1 MERII
6 EFSPLFIYIHLY
18 YALNLNNLQ
27 NQMKHIINIKTT
39 DEFNDLKDSLNRPN
53 VILLKEENNKVLYN
67 FKAAL
72 KDVYELVKIQ
82 GDYNDIFISTDDI
95 HCDKNLSQVMNK
107 TIKVNRYGFPEK
119 WQFKDY
125 NTSLTALDRYTL
137 ESLVATYN
145 TSLIDKLS
153 FKFNGL
159 RRKENKSIRDYVEQ
173 VTSFIDASGNI
184 FVIQYNKE
192 ENKLTVNDFETYKN
206 NYVPDYKI
214 KLMINISDTL

>member
-1 MERII
+1 
-6 EFSPLFIYIHLY
+6 
-18 YALNLNNLQ
+18 
-27 NQMKHIINIKTT
+27 MKYIINLKRN
-39 DEFNDLKDSLNRPN
+39 DEFNDIKSSINKPN
-53 VILLKEENNKVLYN
+53 VILIKEDNNKLIYN
-67 FKAAL
+67 FIEKL
-72 KDVYELVKIQ
+72 KDVYNLVTIH
-82 GDYNDIFISTDDI
+82 GDSNDIFISTDDI

-107 TIKVNRYGFPEK
+107 TIKINRYGFPEK

-137 ESLVATYN
+137 ESLIATYSTN
-145 TSLIDKLS
+145 LIDKLS
-153 FKFNGL
+153 LTFNGL
-159 RRKENKSIRDYVEQ
+159 RRNENKSIRDYVGQ

-192 ENKLTVNDFETYKN
+192 ENKLTVNDFEMYKN

>member
-1 MERII
+1 
-6 EFSPLFIYIHLY
+6 
-18 YALNLNNLQ
+18 
-27 NQMKHIINIKTT
+27 MKHIINLKRNY
-39 DEFNDLKDSLNRPN
+39 EFNDIKSSINKPN
-53 VILLKEENNKVLYN
+53 VILIKEDNNKLIYN
-67 FKAAL
+67 FIEKL
-72 KDVYELVKIQ
+72 KDVYNLVTIH
-82 GDYNDIFISTDDI
+82 GDSNDIFISTDDI

-107 TIKVNRYGFPEK
+107 TIKINRYGFPEK

-137 ESLVATYN
+137 ESLIATYN
-145 TSLIDKLS
+145 TNLIDKLS
-153 FKFNGL
+153 LTFNGL
-159 RRKENKSIRDYVEQ
+159 RRKENKSIRNYVGQ

-192 ENKLTVNDFETYKN
+192 DNKLTVNVFEMYKN

>member
-1 MERII
+1 
-6 EFSPLFIYIHLY
+6 
-18 YALNLNNLQ
+18 
-27 NQMKHIINIKTT
+27 MKHIINIKTS

-82 GDYNDIFISTDDI
+82 GDSNDIFISKDDI

-137 ESLVATYN
+137 ESLVDTYN
-145 TSLIDKLS
+145 TNLIDKLS
-153 FKFNGL
+153 LTFNGL
-159 RRKENKSIRDYVEQ
+159 RRKKNKSIRDYVGQ

-192 ENKLTVNDFETYKN
+192 DNKLTVNDFEMYKN

-214 KLMINISDTL
+214 KLMINISDML

>member
-1 MERII
+1 
-6 EFSPLFIYIHLY
+6 
-18 YALNLNNLQ
+18 
-27 NQMKHIINIKTT
+27 MKHIINIKTS

-82 GDYNDIFISTDDI
+82 GDSNDIFISKDDI

-153 FKFNGL
+153 LSFNGL
-159 RRKENKSIRDYVEQ
+159 RRKENKSIRDYVGQ
-173 VTSFIDASGNI
+173 ITTFVDASGNI

-192 ENKLTVNDFETYKN
+192 ENKLTVNDFEIYKN
-206 NYVPDYKI
+206 NYVPDYQI
-214 KLMINISDTL
+214 KLMINISDML

>member
-1 MERII
+1 
-6 EFSPLFIYIHLY
+6 
-18 YALNLNNLQ
+18 
-27 NQMKHIINIKTT
+27 MKYIINLKRN
-39 DEFNDLKDSLNRPN
+39 DEFNDIKSSINKPN
-53 VILLKEENNKVLYN
+53 VILIKEDNNKLIYN
-67 FKAAL
+67 FIEKL
-72 KDVYELVKIQ
+72 KDVYNLVTIH
-82 GDYNDIFISTDDI
+82 GDSNDIFISTDDI

-107 TIKVNRYGFPEK
+107 TIKINRYGFPEK

-137 ESLVATYN
+137 ESLIATYN
-145 TSLIDKLS
+145 TNLIDKLS
-153 FKFNGL
+153 LTFNGL
-159 RRKENKSIRDYVEQ
+159 RRNENKSIRDYVGQ

-192 ENKLTVNDFETYKN
+192 ENKLTVNDFEMYKN

>member
-1 MERII
+1 
-6 EFSPLFIYIHLY
+6 
-18 YALNLNNLQ
+18 
-27 NQMKHIINIKTT
+27 MKYIINLKRN
-39 DEFNDLKDSLNRPN
+39 DEFNDIKSSINKPN
-53 VILLKEENNKVLYN
+53 VILIKEDNNKLIYN
-67 FKAAL
+67 FIEKL
-72 KDVYELVKIQ
+72 KDVYNLVTIH
-82 GDYNDIFISTDDI
+82 GDSNDIFISTDDI

-107 TIKVNRYGFPEK
+107 TIKINRYGFPEK

-137 ESLVATYN
+137 ESLIATYN
-145 TSLIDKLS
+145 TNLIDKLS
-153 FKFNGL
+153 LTFNGL
-159 RRKENKSIRDYVEQ
+159 RRKENKSIRDYVGQ

-192 ENKLTVNDFETYKN
+192 DNKLTVNDFEMYKN

>member
-1 MERII
+1 
-6 EFSPLFIYIHLY
+6 
-18 YALNLNNLQ
+18 
-27 NQMKHIINIKTT
+27 MKHIINIKTS

-82 GDYNDIFISTDDI
+82 GDSNDIFISKDDI

-137 ESLVATYN
+137 ESLVDTYN
-145 TSLIDKLS
+145 TNLIDKLS
-153 FKFNGL
+153 LTFNGL
-159 RRKENKSIRDYVEQ
+159 RRKKNKSIRDYVGQ

-192 ENKLTVNDFETYKN
+192 ENKLTVNDFEIYKN
-206 NYVPDYKI
+206 DYVPDYKI

>member
-1 MERII
+1 
-6 EFSPLFIYIHLY
+6 
-18 YALNLNNLQ
+18 
-27 NQMKHIINIKTT
+27 MKYIINLKRN
-39 DEFNDLKDSLNRPN
+39 DEFNDIKSSINKPN
-53 VILLKEENNKVLYN
+53 VILIKEDNNKLIYN
-67 FKAAL
+67 FIEKL
-72 KDVYELVKIQ
+72 KDVYDLVTIH
-82 GDYNDIFISTDDI
+82 GDTNDIFISTDDI

-107 TIKVNRYGFPEK
+107 TIKINRYGFPEK

-137 ESLVATYN
+137 ESLIATYN
-145 TSLIDKLS
+145 TNLIDKLS

-159 RRKENKSIRDYVEQ
+159 KRKENKSIRDYVGQ

-184 FVIQYNKE
+184 FVIHYNKE

>member
-1 MERII
+1 
-6 EFSPLFIYIHLY
+6 
-18 YALNLNNLQ
+18 
-27 NQMKHIINIKTT
+27 MKHIINLKIN
-39 DEFNDLKDSLNRPN
+39 DEFNDIKSSINKPN
-53 VILLKEENNKVLYN
+53 VILIKEDNNKLIYN
-67 FKAAL
+67 FIEKL
-72 KDVYELVKIQ
+72 KDVYNLVTIH
-82 GDYNDIFISTDDI
+82 GDSNDIFISTDDI

-137 ESLVATYN
+137 ESLIATYN
-145 TSLIDKLS
+145 TNLIDKLS
-153 FKFNGL
+153 LTFNGL
-159 RRKENKSIRDYVEQ
+159 RRNENKSIRDYVGQ

-192 ENKLTVNDFETYKN
+192 DNKLTVNDFEMYKN

>member
-1 MERII
+1 
-6 EFSPLFIYIHLY
+6 
-18 YALNLNNLQ
+18 
-27 NQMKHIINIKTT
+27 MKHIINIKTS

-137 ESLVATYN
+137 EPLIATYN
-145 TSLIDKLS
+145 TNLIDKLS
-153 FKFNGL
+153 LSFNGL
-159 RRKENKSIRDYVEQ
+159 RRKENKSIRDYVGQ

-192 ENKLTVNDFETYKN
+192 GNKLTVNDFEIYKN
-206 NYVPDYKI
+206 DYVPDYKI

>member
-1 MERII
+1 
-6 EFSPLFIYIHLY
+6 
-18 YALNLNNLQ
+18 
-27 NQMKHIINIKTT
+27 MKHIINIKTS

-82 GDYNDIFISTDDI
+82 GDSNDIFISKDDI

-137 ESLVATYN
+137 ESLVDTYN
-145 TSLIDKLS
+145 TNLIDKLS
-153 FKFNGL
+153 LTFNGL
-159 RRKENKSIRDYVEQ
+159 RRKENKSIRDYVGQ
-173 VTSFIDASGNI
+173 ITTFVDASGNI

-192 ENKLTVNDFETYKN
+192 ENKLTVNDFEIYKN
-206 NYVPDYKI
+206 NYVPDYQI
-214 KLMINISDTL
+214 KLMINISDML

>member
-1 MERII
+1 
-6 EFSPLFIYIHLY
+6 
-18 YALNLNNLQ
+18 
-27 NQMKHIINIKTT
+27 MKHIINIKTS

-82 GDYNDIFISTDDI
+82 GDSNDIFISTDDI

-107 TIKVNRYGFPEK
+107 TIKINRYGFPEK

-137 ESLVATYN
+137 ESLIATYN
-145 TSLIDKLS
+145 TNLIDKLS
-153 FKFNGL
+153 LTFNGL
-159 RRKENKSIRDYVEQ
+159 RRKENKSIRDYVGQ
-173 VTSFIDASGNI
+173 ITTFVDASGNI

-192 ENKLTVNDFETYKN
+192 ENKLTVNDFEIYKN

-214 KLMINISDTL
+214 KLMINILDML

>member
-1 MERII
+1 
-6 EFSPLFIYIHLY
+6 
-18 YALNLNNLQ
+18 
-27 NQMKHIINIKTT
+27 MKHIINIKTS

-82 GDYNDIFISTDDI
+82 GDSNDIFISTDDI

-107 TIKVNRYGFPEK
+107 TIKINRYGFPEK

-137 ESLVATYN
+137 ESLIATYN
-145 TSLIDKLS
+145 TNLIDKLS
-153 FKFNGL
+153 LTFNGL
-159 RRKENKSIRDYVEQ
+159 RRKENKSIRDYVGQ
-173 VTSFIDASGNI
+173 ITTFVDASGNI

-192 ENKLTVNDFETYKN
+192 ENKLTVNDFEIYKN

-214 KLMINISDTL
+214 KLMINISDML

>member
-1 MERII
+1 
-6 EFSPLFIYIHLY
+6 
-18 YALNLNNLQ
+18 
-27 NQMKHIINIKTT
+27 MKHIINIKTS

-82 GDYNDIFISTDDI
+82 GDSNDIFISKDDI

-107 TIKVNRYGFPEK
+107 TIKVNRYGFSEK

-137 ESLVATYN
+137 ESLVDTYN
-145 TSLIDKLS
+145 TNLIDKLS
-153 FKFNGL
+153 LTFNGL
-159 RRKENKSIRDYVEQ
+159 RRKENKSIRDYVGQ
-173 VTSFIDASGNI
+173 ITTFIDASGNI

-192 ENKLTVNDFETYKN
+192 ENKLTVNNFELYKN

>member
-1 MERII
+1 
-6 EFSPLFIYIHLY
+6 
-18 YALNLNNLQ
+18 
-27 NQMKHIINIKTT
+27 MKHIINIKTS
-39 DEFNDLKDSLNRPN
+39 DEFNDLKDSLNRPK

-82 GDYNDIFISTDDI
+82 GDSNDIFISKDDI

-137 ESLVATYN
+137 ESLVDTYN
-145 TSLIDKLS
+145 TNLIDKLS
-153 FKFNGL
+153 LTFNGL
-159 RRKENKSIRDYVEQ
+159 RRKKNKSIRDYVGQ

-206 NYVPDYKI
+206 NYVPDYQI

>member
-1 MERII
+1 
-6 EFSPLFIYIHLY
+6 
-18 YALNLNNLQ
+18 
-27 NQMKHIINIKTT
+27 MKHIINIKTS

-82 GDYNDIFISTDDI
+82 GDSNDIFISTDDI

-107 TIKVNRYGFPEK
+107 TIKINRYGFPEK

-137 ESLVATYN
+137 ESLVDTYN
-145 TSLIDKLS
+145 TNLIDKLS
-153 FKFNGL
+153 LTFNGL
-159 RRKENKSIRDYVEQ
+159 RRKENKSIRDYV
-173 VTSFIDASGNI
+173 
-184 FVIQYNKE
+184 
-192 ENKLTVNDFETYKN
+192 
-206 NYVPDYKI
+206 
-214 KLMINISDTL
+214 

>member
-1 MERII
+1 
-6 EFSPLFIYIHLY
+6 
-18 YALNLNNLQ
+18 
-27 NQMKHIINIKTT
+27 MKHIINIKTS

-82 GDYNDIFISTDDI
+82 GDSNDIFISKDDI

-107 TIKVNRYGFPEK
+107 TIKVNRYGFSEK

-137 ESLVATYN
+137 ESLVDTYN
-145 TSLIDKLS
+145 TNLIDKLS
-153 FKFNGL
+153 LTFNGL
-159 RRKENKSIRDYVEQ
+159 RRKENKSIRDYVGQ
-173 VTSFIDASGNI
+173 ITTFIDASGNI

-206 NYVPDYKI
+206 NYVPDYQI

>member
-1 MERII
+1 
-6 EFSPLFIYIHLY
+6 
-18 YALNLNNLQ
+18 
-27 NQMKHIINIKTT
+27 MKHIINIKTS

-82 GDYNDIFISTDDI
+82 GDSNDIFISKDDI

-107 TIKVNRYGFPEK
+107 TIKINRYGFPEK

-137 ESLVATYN
+137 ESLIATYN
-145 TSLIDKLS
+145 TNLIDKLS
-153 FKFNGL
+153 LSFNGL
-159 RRKENKSIRDYVEQ
+159 RRKENKSIRDYVGQ
-173 VTSFIDASGNI
+173 ITTFVDASGNI

-192 ENKLTVNDFETYKN
+192 ENKLTVNDFEIYKN
-206 NYVPDYKI
+206 NYVPDYQI
-214 KLMINISDTL
+214 KLMINISDML

>member
-1 MERII
+1 
-6 EFSPLFIYIHLY
+6 
-18 YALNLNNLQ
+18 
-27 NQMKHIINIKTT
+27 MKHIINLKRN
-39 DEFNDLKDSLNRPN
+39 DEFNDIKSSINKPN
-53 VILLKEENNKVLYN
+53 VILIKEDNNKLIYN
-67 FKAAL
+67 FIEKL
-72 KDVYELVKIQ
+72 KDVYNLVTLH
-82 GDYNDIFISTDDI
+82 GDSNDIFISTDDI

-137 ESLVATYN
+137 ESLVDTYN
-145 TSLIDKLS
+145 TNLIDKLS
-153 FKFNGL
+153 LTFNGL
-159 RRKENKSIRDYVEQ
+159 RRKENKSIRDYVGQ

-192 ENKLTVNDFETYKN
+192 DNKLTVNDFEMYKN

>member
-1 MERII
+1 
-6 EFSPLFIYIHLY
+6 
-18 YALNLNNLQ
+18 
-27 NQMKHIINIKTT
+27 MKHIINIKTT

>member
-1 MERII
+1 
-6 EFSPLFIYIHLY
+6 
-18 YALNLNNLQ
+18 
-27 NQMKHIINIKTT
+27 MKHIINIKTS

-82 GDYNDIFISTDDI
+82 GDSNDIFISKDDI

-137 ESLVATYN
+137 ESLVDTYN
-145 TSLIDKLS
+145 TNLIDKLS
-153 FKFNGL
+153 LTFNGL
-159 RRKENKSIRDYVEQ
+159 RRKENKSIRDYVGQ

-192 ENKLTVNDFETYKN
+192 ENKLTVNDFEMYKN
-206 NYVPDYKI
+206 DYVPDYKI

>member
-1 MERII
+1 
-6 EFSPLFIYIHLY
+6 
-18 YALNLNNLQ
+18 
-27 NQMKHIINIKTT
+27 MKHIINIRTS
-39 DEFNDLKDSLNRPN
+39 DEFNDIKSSINKPN
-53 VILLKEENNKVLYN
+53 VILIKEDNNKLIYN
-67 FKAAL
+67 FIEKL
-72 KDVYELVKIQ
+72 KDVYNLVTIH
-82 GDYNDIFISTDDI
+82 GDSNDIFISTDDI

-107 TIKVNRYGFPEK
+107 TIKINRYGFPEK

-137 ESLVATYN
+137 ESLVDTYN
-145 TSLIDKLS
+145 TNLIDKLS
-153 FKFNGL
+153 LTFNGL
-159 RRKENKSIRDYVEQ
+159 RRNENKNIRDYVGQ

-192 ENKLTVNDFETYKN
+192 DNKLTVNDFEMYKN

>member
-1 MERII
+1 
-6 EFSPLFIYIHLY
+6 
-18 YALNLNNLQ
+18 
-27 NQMKHIINIKTT
+27 MKHIINIKTS

-72 KDVYELVKIQ
+72 KDVYELVKIH
-82 GDYNDIFISTDDI
+82 GDSNDIFISTDDI

-107 TIKVNRYGFPEK
+107 TIKINRYGFPEK

-137 ESLVATYN
+137 ESLIATYN
-145 TSLIDKLS
+145 TNLIDKLS
-153 FKFNGL
+153 LSFNGL
-159 RRKENKSIRDYVEQ
+159 RRKENKSIRDYVGQ
-173 VTSFIDASGNI
+173 ITTFVDASGNI

-192 ENKLTVNDFETYKN
+192 ENKLTVNDFEIYKN
-206 NYVPDYKI
+206 NYVPDYQI
-214 KLMINISDTL
+214 KLMINISDML